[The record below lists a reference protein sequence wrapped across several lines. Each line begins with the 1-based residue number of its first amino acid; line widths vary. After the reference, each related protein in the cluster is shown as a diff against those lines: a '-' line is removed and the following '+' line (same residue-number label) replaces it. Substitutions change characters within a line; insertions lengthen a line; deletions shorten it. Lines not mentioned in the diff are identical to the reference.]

1 MKNYIL
7 SLFRRLSTL
16 HPQIAMKKSS
26 AFSSLRHRLSSC
38 LPFLSIASS
47 SLLIS
52 SISNS
57 VNCSKRL
64 SSSRT
69 AWITLLF
76 IFFSTKV
83 MAFPDSTKHFML
95 FQEKP
100 GLINISR
107 NQLKEMASE
116 KVLLVVPEDHIQTY
130 PKEFQSSL
138 STLGRFINIVKTKQE
153 RMPRHFIINIKNEF
167 NFNGAVGQFIEH
179 ADNIEVSNKDKEEK

>member
-116 KVLLVVPEDHIQTY
+116 KVLLVVPESHIKTFPEEY
-130 PKEFQSSL
+130 QSSIGTL
-138 STLGRFINIVKTKQE
+138 STFINMVKEKQD
-153 RMPRHFIINIKNEF
+153 RMPKHFILNMKNEF
-167 NFNGAVGQFIEH
+167 NFHGAVGQFIEH
-179 ADNIEVSNKDKEEK
+179 ADNIETPNKDKEE

>member
-1 MKNYIL
+1 
-7 SLFRRLSTL
+7 
-16 HPQIAMKKSS
+16 
-26 AFSSLRHRLSSC
+26 
-38 LPFLSIASS
+38 
-47 SLLIS
+47 
-52 SISNS
+52 
-57 VNCSKRL
+57 
-64 SSSRT
+64 
-69 AWITLLF
+69 
-76 IFFSTKV
+76 

-116 KVLLVVPEDHIQTY
+116 KVLLVVPESHIKTFPEEY
-130 PKEFQSSL
+130 QSNISTL
-138 STLGRFINIVKTKQE
+138 STFINLVKEKQD